1 MEQESIEKA
10 VAFIETHLTEEWSLE
25 TLARE
30 AGYSPYHFARLF
42 RKATGRSVMEYV
54 RDKRIDAAAERLRQG
69 KTVME
74 TTLSVG
80 FDTHAGF
87 TKAFGNR
94 VGCPPS
100 AYAAHIGRTR
110 KKERVR
116 MDGNNIVIRPV
127 CRDALQDLW
136 VHVYSAMTPRQITE
150 NVILPAVEK
159 EKRREGI
166 HLVAQ
171 VDGRVVMSLPMDK
184 PYWIPAGFLFDN
196 RFVLTGG
203 DGDRLMERLL
213 EEMRRQC
220 RRMGVSILISPQET
234 GSDGCAA
241 FRHFGFE
248 EGGQADGWTYLVL
261 PV

>member
-127 CRDALQDLW
+127 CRDDLQDLW
-136 VHVYSAMTPRQITE
+136 ENVYSAMTPRQITE

-166 HLVAQ
+166 PFGRPGGRQGGDVPADGQAVL
-171 VDGRVVMSLPMDK
+171 DPGRV
-184 PYWIPAGFLFDN
+184 LFDN
-196 RFVLTGG
+196 RFVLSGG
-203 DGDRLMERLL
+203 ER
-213 EEMRRQC
+213 
-220 RRMGVSILISPQET
+220 GP
-234 GSDGCAA
+234 A
-241 FRHFGFE
+241 
-248 EGGQADGWTYLVL
+248 EGELRWR
-261 PV
+261 

>member
-1 MEQESIEKA
+1 
-10 VAFIETHLTEEWSLE
+10 
-25 TLARE
+25 
-30 AGYSPYHFARLF
+30 
-42 RKATGRSVMEYV
+42 
-54 RDKRIDAAAERLRQG
+54 
-69 KTVME
+69 
-74 TTLSVG
+74 
-80 FDTHAGF
+80 
-87 TKAFGNR
+87 
-94 VGCPPS
+94 
-100 AYAAHIGRTR
+100 
-110 KKERVR
+110 
-116 MDGNNIVIRPV
+116 
-127 CRDALQDLW
+127 
-136 VHVYSAMTPRQITE
+136 MTPRQITE

-184 PYWIPAGFLFDN
+184 

>member
-74 TTLSVG
+74 TALSVG

-94 VGCPPS
+94 VGCPP
-100 AYAAHIGRTR
+100 
-110 KKERVR
+110 
-116 MDGNNIVIRPV
+116 
-127 CRDALQDLW
+127 
-136 VHVYSAMTPRQITE
+136 SAMTPRQITE

-261 PV
+261 SV

>member
-30 AGYSPYHFARLF
+30 AGYSPYHFARRF

-74 TTLSVG
+74 TALSVG

-100 AYAAHIGRTR
+100 A
-110 KKERVR
+110 
-116 MDGNNIVIRPV
+116 MP
-127 CRDALQDLW
+127 
-136 VHVYSAMTPRQITE
+136 PRQTPA
-150 NVILPAVEK
+150 NGSLPAVEK

-213 EEMRRQC
+213 EEMGRQC